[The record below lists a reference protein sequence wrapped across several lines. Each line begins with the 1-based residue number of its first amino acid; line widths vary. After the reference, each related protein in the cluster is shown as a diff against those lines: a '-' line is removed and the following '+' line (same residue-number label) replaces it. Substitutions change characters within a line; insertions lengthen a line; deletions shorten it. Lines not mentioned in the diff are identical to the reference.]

1 MKKILYFLL
10 VAFVMTQCTPTTSDN
25 TSNSDMGSIKVGQS
39 PDTDLDRSQAPK
51 PGPAPKIQMGTYES
65 FTLDNGLECIVVKNN
80 KLPRVSFQYTLN
92 IDPIMEGDKAGMQDM
107 VGEMLSRGTKNRTKE
122 QFDEEVDFI
131 GGTLSTYSSGVYASS
146 LTKHSDKII
155 ELMADVLLNPTF
167 PKEELEKV
175 KTQTLSGL
183 ASAKNEPNAIA
194 SNVVDVLNYGKN
206 HPYGELMT
214 EETVGNITA
223 KDIKEYYYNNFNP
236 NAGYLVIVGDIDAK
250 AAKAKMQ
257 KYFDQWK
264 KGTTAKR
271 SYDLPKAPQA
281 TTVAM
286 VDRSGSVQS
295 VIKVTY
301 PVDLKPGADD
311 LIAASVANA
320 VLGGGG
326 FAGRLMQN
334 LREDK
339 GFTYGSG
346 SSLSYDPLVGVFSA
360 SASVRNE
367 VTDSAV
373 TEILYEIGRLSTEK
387 VAPEDLQ
394 KIKNIMA
401 GRFARSLERPQ
412 TVANFAL
419 NIARYDLPADYY
431 EKYLE
436 RLDAVT
442 AEDVMRV
449 SKKYLTANN
458 ANILIVGDKDAV
470 AKSLEKFDAKKQVN
484 FYDNYGNPVVQSDKK
499 VEVTGEQVIE
509 KYIEAIG
516 GRTALMNVKDI
527 QKSAEMLMQGQK
539 LSLVTMQKAPNKYK
553 ESMTMQGMVVQ
564 QQTFD
569 GTKGAVSGMQGS
581 KSLEGEELKAL
592 AEQAVLFSELTYGKT
607 GYKLEVKGIEN
618 INDSDAYKVKITSPS
633 GEKLTQYFD
642 VKSGLKVR
650 TVSTQGEATVTIDSG
665 DYKEVGG
672 IMFPHTSK
680 IAAGPQNIEAK
691 TTEIKINSG
700 IADDT
705 FKVD

>member
-92 IDPIMEGDKAGMQDM
+92 IDPTMEGDKAGMQDM

-131 GGTLSTYSSGVYASS
+131 GGTLSTYSTGVYASS

-223 KDIKEYYYNNFNP
+223 KDIKDYYYNNFNP

-264 KGTTAKR
+264 KGTTTKR

-311 LIAASVANA
+311 LIAASVANT

-436 RLDAVT
+436 RLAAVT

-449 SKKYLTANN
+449 SKKYLRANN

-484 FYDNYGNPVVQSDKK
+484 FYDNYGNPIVQSDKK
-499 VEVTGEQVIE
+499 VDITGEQVIE

-516 GRTALMNVKDI
+516 GRVALMKVKDI
-527 QKSAEMLMQGQK
+527 QKTAEMSMQGQK

-581 KSLEGEELKAL
+581 KTLEGEELKAL

-700 IADDT
+700 ITDDT